1 MNFHP
6 GDQVVHWTYGLGEI
20 IELDEKK
27 LLGKTEQ
34 YYVVQIN
41 DLTLWVPVTSE
52 GESSLRFPT
61 PAAEFDQYI
70 SMLKATPEPLEEDR
84 LQRKNQLSSLLKDG
98 SLASVCKVVRDMAFH
113 LQSKKGNDHDFA
125 TLERALNLLIEEW
138 SASQSIPLSAARQ
151 ELGAV
156 LGEEIF
162 HAKPSSR

>member
-61 PAAEFDQYI
+61 PAGEFDQYI
-70 SMLKATPEPLEEDR
+70 RQLNAAPEPLEEDR

-98 SLASVCKVVRDMAFH
+98 SLASVCKVVRDLANH
-113 LQSKKGNDHDFA
+113 VLTKKGNEHDFA
-125 TLERALNLLIEEW
+125 TLERALNLLLEEW
-138 SASQSIPLSAARQ
+138 SASLSIPLPEARQ
-151 ELGAV
+151 ELAG
-156 LGEEIF
+156 LMGEEIF
-162 HAKPSSR
+162 HAKPSAR